1 VPMNRGNTISLSLPP
16 FTRWVKRLILVYAA
30 IYLLMAITE
39 VASPLTHG
47 WVSVY
52 LGLIPKLVV
61 RGMIWQL
68 ITYSFLHFQLLH
80 LLFNALSLWMFGS
93 QLESDW
99 GSKRFL
105 EFYFFCAV
113 AAALTTVAM
122 SYTHILGL
130 SPVTT
135 TIGASGGIYGLL
147 VAFGVLYGESEI
159 MMFPLPFRIKAK
171 YFVWGIVF
179 LTLVGAIQETG
190 GVANFAH
197 LGGLL
202 FGYLYLRFLPRK
214 GLMFSA
220 SESYF
225 SFRNDYYRWKRRRA
239 AKKFEVYMR
248 QHDRDV
254 HFDEHGNYVPPDD
267 DPGKG
272 NGGSKSGVGELETL
286 AADLDGSPI
295 FQFVKNS

>member
-1 VPMNRGNTISLSLPP
+1 VAINRGNTISLSLPP

-30 IYLLMAITE
+30 IYLAMAITE
-39 VASPLTHG
+39 VVSPLAHDF
-47 WVSVY
+47 VSVY
-52 LGLIPKLVV
+52 LGLIPKLVM

-68 ITYSFLHFQLLH
+68 VTYSFLHFQLLH

-105 EFYFFCAV
+105 EFYFFCTV

-130 SPVTT
+130 SPATT

-147 VAFGVLYGESEI
+147 VAFGVLYGENEI

-179 LTLVGAIQETG
+179 LTLVGAIQERG

-202 FGYLYLRFLPRK
+202 FGYLYLKFLPRR
-214 GLMFSA
+214 GLMFSV
-220 SESYF
+220 SERYF
-225 SFRNDYYRWKRRRA
+225 SARNDYYRWKRRRA

-254 HFDEHGNYVPPDD
+254 HFDEHGNYIPPEDETH
-267 DPGKG
+267 KG
-272 NGGSKSGVGELETL
+272 NGGSKSGWV
-286 AADLDGSPI
+286 
-295 FQFVKNS
+295 N

>member
-1 VPMNRGNTISLSLPP
+1 MNRGRTISLSLPP
-16 FTRWVKRLILVYAA
+16 FTRWVKRLMLAYAA
-30 IYLLMAITE
+30 IYLLMA
-39 VASPLTHG
+39 VLDLASPAAHD
-47 WVSVY
+47 WVRVY
-52 LGLIPKLVV
+52 LALIPKFVV
-61 RGMIWQL
+61 HGRVWQL
-68 ITYSFLHFQLLH
+68 VTYSFLHFQLLH
-80 LLFNALSLWMFGS
+80 LVFNALALWMFGA

-105 EFYFFCAV
+105 EFYFFCTI
-113 AAALTTVAM
+113 AAALTTVAV
-122 SYTHILGL
+122 SYAHVPGL
-130 SPVTT
+130 SPLTT

-147 VAFGVLYGESEI
+147 VAFGVLYGDSEI

-179 LTLVGAIQETG
+179 LTLAGAIQESG

-202 FGYLYLRFLPRK
+202 FGYLYLKFLPRK
-214 GLMFSA
+214 GLAFSA

-225 SFRNDYYRWKRRRA
+225 SMRNDYYRWRRRRA

-248 QHDRDV
+248 KHDRDV

-267 DPGKG
+267 DPRKG
-272 NGGSKSGVGELETL
+272 NGGSKSGWV
-286 AADLDGSPI
+286 
-295 FQFVKNS
+295 N

>member
-1 VPMNRGNTISLSLPP
+1 VPMNRGNMISLSLPP
-16 FTRWVKRLILVYAA
+16 FTRWVKRLILVYAG
-30 IYLLMAITE
+30 IYLFMAITE
-39 VASPLTHG
+39 VASPLAHE

-61 RGMIWQL
+61 HGMVWQL
-68 ITYSFLHFQLLH
+68 VTYSFLHFQLLH

-105 EFYFFCAV
+105 EFYFFCTI

-179 LTLVGAIQETG
+179 LTLVGAIQERG

-202 FGYLYLRFLPRK
+202 FGYLYLKFLPRK
-214 GLMFSA
+214 GLMLSA
-220 SESYF
+220 SERYF
-225 SFRNDYYRWKRRRA
+225 SARNDYYRWKRRRA

-254 HFDEHGNYVPPDD
+254 HFDEHGNYIPPDD
-267 DPGKG
+267 GPRKG
-272 NGGSKSGVGELETL
+272 NGGSKSGWV
-286 AADLDGSPI
+286 
-295 FQFVKNS
+295 N

>member
-1 VPMNRGNTISLSLPP
+1 MNRGNTISLSLPP
-16 FTRWVKRLILVYAA
+16 FTRWVKRLILVYAG
-30 IYLLMAITE
+30 IYLLMALAE
-39 VASPLTHG
+39 VTAPLAHD

-52 LGLIPKLVV
+52 LGLIPKLVM

-99 GSKRFL
+99 GSRRFL
-105 EFYFFCAV
+105 EFYFFCTV

-130 SPVTT
+130 SPATT

-179 LTLVGAIQETG
+179 LTLVGAIQESG

-214 GLMFSA
+214 GMMFSA
-220 SESYF
+220 SETYF
-225 SFRNDYYRWKRRRA
+225 SVRNDYYRWKRRRA

-254 HFDEHGNYVPPDD
+254 HFDEHGNYIPPDD
-267 DPGKG
+267 DRGKG
-272 NGGSKSGVGELETL
+272 NGGSKSGWV
-286 AADLDGSPI
+286 
-295 FQFVKNS
+295 N

>member
-1 VPMNRGNTISLSLPP
+1 VPINRGNTISLSLPP
-16 FTRWVKRLILVYAA
+16 FTRWVKRLILIYAA
-30 IYLLMAITE
+30 IYLVMAITE
-39 VASPLTHG
+39 VVSPLAHDF
-47 WVSVY
+47 VSVY
-52 LGLIPKLVV
+52 LGLIPKLVM

-68 ITYSFLHFQLLH
+68 VTYSFLHFQLLH

-105 EFYFFCAV
+105 EFYFFCTV

-130 SPVTT
+130 SPATT

-179 LTLVGAIQETG
+179 LTLVGAIQERG

-202 FGYLYLRFLPRK
+202 FGYLYLKFLPRR

-220 SESYF
+220 SEKYF
-225 SFRNDYYRWKRRRA
+225 SARNDYYRWKRRRA

-254 HFDEHGNYVPPDD
+254 HFDEHGNYIPPADD
-267 DPGKG
+267 AGKG
-272 NGGSKSGVGELETL
+272 NGGSKSGWV
-286 AADLDGSPI
+286 
-295 FQFVKNS
+295 N

>member
-1 VPMNRGNTISLSLPP
+1 MNRGNTISLSLPP
-16 FTRWVKRLILVYAA
+16 FTRWVKRLILIYAG
-30 IYLLMAITE
+30 IYLLMALLDL
-39 VASPLTHG
+39 ASPFAHE
-47 WVSVY
+47 WVRVY
-52 LGLIPKLVV
+52 LALIPKLVM
-61 RGMIWQL
+61 RGMVWQL
-68 ITYSFLHFQLLH
+68 ITYSFLHFTLLH
-80 LLFNALSLWMFGS
+80 FLFNALALWMFGS

-105 EFYFFCAV
+105 DFYFFCTV
-113 AAALTTVAM
+113 AAALTTVAV
-122 SYTHILGL
+122 SYMHVPGL
-130 SPVTT
+130 SPGTV

-159 MMFPLPFRIKAK
+159 IMFPLPFRIKAK

-202 FGYLYLRFLPRK
+202 FGYLYLKFLPRK
-214 GLMFSA
+214 GLMLSA

-225 SFRNDYYRWKRRRA
+225 SVRNDYYRWRRRRA

-248 QHDRDV
+248 KHDRDV
-254 HFDEHGNYVPPDD
+254 HFDEHGNYIPPDD
-267 DPGKG
+267 DPRKG
-272 NGGSKSGVGELETL
+272 NGGSKSGWV
-286 AADLDGSPI
+286 
-295 FQFVKNS
+295 N

>member
-1 VPMNRGNTISLSLPP
+1 VAINRGNTISLSLPP

-30 IYLLMAITE
+30 IYLVMAITE
-39 VASPLTHG
+39 VVSPLAHDF
-47 WVSVY
+47 VSVY
-52 LGLIPKLVV
+52 LGLIPKLVM

-68 ITYSFLHFQLLH
+68 VTYSFLHFQLLH

-105 EFYFFCAV
+105 EFYFFCTV

-130 SPVTT
+130 SPAAT

-179 LTLVGAIQETG
+179 LTLVGAIQERG

-202 FGYLYLRFLPRK
+202 FGYLYLKFLPRK

-220 SESYF
+220 SERYF
-225 SFRNDYYRWKRRRA
+225 SARNDYYRWKRRRA

-254 HFDEHGNYVPPDD
+254 HFDEHGNYIPPEDETH
-267 DPGKG
+267 KG
-272 NGGSKSGVGELETL
+272 NGGSKSGWV
-286 AADLDGSPI
+286 
-295 FQFVKNS
+295 N

>member
-1 VPMNRGNTISLSLPP
+1 VAINRGNTISLSLPP

-30 IYLLMAITE
+30 IYLVMAITE
-39 VASPLTHG
+39 VVSPLAHDF
-47 WVSVY
+47 VSVY
-52 LGLIPKLVV
+52 LGLIPKLVM

-68 ITYSFLHFQLLH
+68 VTYSFLHFQLLH
-80 LLFNALSLWMFGS
+80 FLFNALSLWMFGS

-105 EFYFFCAV
+105 EFYFFCTV

-130 SPVTT
+130 SPATT

-179 LTLVGAIQETG
+179 LTLVGAIQERG

-202 FGYLYLRFLPRK
+202 FGYLYLKFLPRR
-214 GLMFSA
+214 GLMFSV
-220 SESYF
+220 SEKYF
-225 SFRNDYYRWKRRRA
+225 SARNDYYRWKRRRA

-254 HFDEHGNYVPPDD
+254 HFDEHGNYIPPEDETHT
-267 DPGKG
+267 G
-272 NGGSKSGVGELETL
+272 NGGSKSGWV
-286 AADLDGSPI
+286 
-295 FQFVKNS
+295 N